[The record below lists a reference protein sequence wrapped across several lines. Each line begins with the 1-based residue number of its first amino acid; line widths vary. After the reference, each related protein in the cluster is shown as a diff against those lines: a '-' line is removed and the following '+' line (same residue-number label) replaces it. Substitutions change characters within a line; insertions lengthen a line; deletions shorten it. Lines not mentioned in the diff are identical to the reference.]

1 MKLEQNLP
9 HQTNAI
15 NAVLHVFDGI
25 EPKFYTE
32 RTKCPLM
39 TEDIATIKKNISQIQ
54 KGLPVGSQGE
64 KQNCF
69 ADGYVVPENLRKNY
83 TDSSSQYLNID
94 IKMETGTG
102 KTYVYTK
109 TMFELHKAYGINK
122 FIVLVPTVP
131 IKEGAKAF
139 LKSAYMKSDLQSLYD
154 GTELRLH
161 VLDAQKQKTKG
172 RKSFPSS
179 IQSFAESTDLNS
191 NKIDV
196 LLTNSGMLNSA
207 ATMDAEYDQTL
218 LGNFTNP
225 YKVLQSVNPFVII
238 DEPHKFNRTKGTFK
252 TLVEKIKP
260 QVIIRYG
267 ATFPEMGKDK
277 IDYENVVYSLG
288 ACDSFNNNLVK
299 GVQVEYIADEDKIK
313 DQIKIKVL
321 EINTAKGEAKTVR
334 FQNEQTKKT
343 FDLQE
348 ADSLSNVD
356 SSFENIHVSSISKA
370 EATLSNGMTLHKSDS
385 LYPEVFSETFQITML
400 NLALERHFE
409 KEYENF
415 TSGLTKI
422 KTLSLFF
429 IDSIE
434 SFRNDGYLRREFE
447 NLLSEKLNELIIRY
461 QKSDLKKDKEYAD
474 YLSYSLSHIK
484 ETIAGYFSEDNSTDS
499 DEVKEEVDKVL
510 RKKDEIIKIKKDNGE
525 WEPTRFIFSK
535 WTLKEG
541 WDNPNV
547 FVIAKLRSSGSET
560 SKLQEVGRGLR
571 LPVDELGERQSDK
584 QFYLRYIIDYSEKD
598 FAQKLLA
605 EINAGAE
612 REFKITQTFLEEYA
626 KKKQIDTNAFMFD
639 LIQKKF
645 ITYKGE
651 PIEENLEEFKENY
664 PDLFTSLQAGKV
676 VNVNAS
682 KGKDSEKVKIRKE
695 NYDKLS
701 RLWKGI
707 NQKFYLHFDSTK
719 ESELKEMLL
728 DLLKKGI
735 DGASTVSTSIQQTEK
750 DEDGSVRLASEI
762 GTTFSLK
769 KEMPYCDFL
778 KKAQKATNI
787 PITLFHEVFC
797 EYFKSNPLP
806 EKFFSKQT
814 LRQLIAGF
822 RDWYIRTFAEK
833 YSYEKVD
840 VPVADPLCNEN
851 NSVKEYIIRNDIGV
865 LNCKEKPLENYL
877 YDSCAYD
884 SDLERRDI
892 THSIKSD
899 IAKVEVY
906 GKIPRRT
913 VRIPTYAD
921 GTYSPD
927 FMYVINH
934 TSGKKQLNLVV
945 ETKDK
950 TKDHID
956 PEEKRKFTAAHKLF
970 EKLKSEIPNVYYR
983 PQISKQDMTEIIE
996 SVVKGEDV
1004 NSDLYD

>member
-1 MKLEQNLP
+1 MRLEQNLP

-25 EPKFYTE
+25 EPKFYTD

-39 TEDIATIKKNISQIQ
+39 TEDIETIKANIAQIQ
-54 KGLPVGSQGE
+54 KGE
-64 KQNCF
+64 KPNCF
-69 ADGYVVPENLRKNY
+69 ADGYTVPENLRQNY
-83 TDSSSQYLNID
+83 TDSTSKYLNID

-109 TMFELHKAYGINK
+109 TMFELHRVYGINK

-172 RKSFPSS
+172 RKSFPIA
-179 IQSFAESTDLNS
+179 IQAFAENTDLNG

-196 LLTNSGMLNSA
+196 LLTNSGMVNSA

-225 YKVLQSVNPFVII
+225 YKVLQSIKPFVII

-252 TLVEKIKP
+252 TLVEKIQP
-260 QVIIRYG
+260 QCIIRYG

-288 ACDSFNNNLVK
+288 ACASFNDNLVK
-299 GVQVEYIADEDKIK
+299 GVQVEYIAEEDKIK

-321 EINTAKGEAKTVR
+321 EISTARGEAKTVR

-348 ADSLSNVD
+348 TDSLSNVD
-356 SSFENIHVSSISKA
+356 SSFENIHVSSISKT
-370 EATLSNGMTLHKSDS
+370 EVELSNGMILHKSDS
-385 LYPEVFSETFQITML
+385 LYPEVFSDTFQITML
-400 NLALERHFE
+400 NLALDRHFE

-415 TSGLTKI
+415 CNGLTKI

-434 SFRNDGYLRREFE
+434 SFRNDGYLRQEFE
-447 NLLSEKLNELIIRY
+447 RLLKEKLNSLIVHY

-474 YLSYSLSHIK
+474 YLAYSLNHLN

-499 DEVKEEVDKVL
+499 EEIKEEVDKVL

-598 FAQKLLA
+598 FAEKLLS

-612 REFKITQTFLEEYA
+612 REFKITKAFLEEYA
-626 KKKQIDTNAFMFD
+626 KKKQIDSKAFFKD
-639 LIQKKF
+639 LIVKDF
-645 ITYKGE
+645 IDPISCE
-651 PIEENLEEFKENY
+651 PIEEHLEEFKENY
-664 PDLFTSLQAGKV
+664 
-676 VNVNAS
+676 
-682 KGKDSEKVKIRKE
+682 
-695 NYDKLS
+695 DKLAT
-701 RLWKGI
+701 LWKGI

-719 ESELKEMLL
+719 EIELKEMLL

-735 DGASTVSTSIQQTEK
+735 DGSTAISTSIQQTAK
-750 DEDGSVRLASEI
+750 DEDGSVKFTNEI
-762 GTTFSLK
+762 GTTFTLK
-769 KEMPYCDFL
+769 KELPYSEFL
-778 KKAQKATNI
+778 KKAQKETNI
-787 PITLFHEVFC
+787 PITLLHEVFC

-814 LRQLIAGF
+814 LRHLVEGY
-822 RDWYIRTFAEK
+822 RDWYIRTYAEK

-840 VPVADPLCNEN
+840 APVSDPLCDEN
-851 NSVKEYIIRNDIGV
+851 NSVKEYVIRNDIGV
-865 LNCKEKPLENYL
+865 LNCKETPLENYL

-884 SDLERRDI
+884 SDLERNNI
-892 THSIKSD
+892 THGIKSK
-899 IAKVEVY
+899 IASVEVY

-934 TSGKKQLNLVV
+934 SSGKKQLNLVV

-956 PEEKRKFTAAHKLF
+956 PEERRKFTAAHKLF
-970 EKLKSEIPNVYYR
+970 EKLKEEVPDVYYR
-983 PQISKQDMTEIIE
+983 PQISKQDMTQIIE

>member
-1 MKLEQNLP
+1 MRLEQNLP

-25 EPKFYTE
+25 EPKFYTD
-32 RTKCPLM
+32 RTKCPSL
-39 TEDIATIKKNISQIQ
+39 TEDIATIKANIAQIQ
-54 KGLPVGSQGE
+54 KGE
-64 KQNCF
+64 KPNCF
-69 ADGYVVPENLRKNY
+69 ADGYTVPENLRQNY
-83 TDSSSQYLNID
+83 TDSSSKYLNID

-109 TMFELHKAYGINK
+109 TMFELHRAYGINK

-161 VLDAQKQKTKG
+161 VLDAQKQKNKG
-172 RKSFPSS
+172 RKSFPAA
-179 IQSFAESTDLNS
+179 IQTFAENTDLNG

-225 YKVLQSVNPFVII
+225 YKVLQSINPFVII

-252 TLVEKIKP
+252 TLVEKIQP
-260 QVIIRYG
+260 QCIIRYG

-288 ACDSFNNNLVK
+288 ACASFNDNLVK
-299 GVQVEYIADEDKIK
+299 GVQVEYIAEEDKIK

-321 EINTAKGEAKTVR
+321 EINTARGEAKTVR
-334 FQNEQTKKT
+334 FQNEQTKKI

-348 ADSLSNVD
+348 TDSLSNVD
-356 SSFENIHVSSISKA
+356 SSFENIHVSSISKT
-370 EATLSNGMTLHKSDS
+370 EVELSNGMILHKSDS
-385 LYPEVFSETFQITML
+385 LYPEVFSDTFQITML
-400 NLALERHFE
+400 NLALDRHFE

-415 TSGLTKI
+415 CNGLTKI

-434 SFRNDGYLRREFE
+434 SFRNDGYLRQEFE
-447 NLLSEKLNELIIRY
+447 RLLKEKLNSLIVHY
-461 QKSDLKKDKEYAD
+461 QKSDLKKDNEYAD
-474 YLSYSLSHIK
+474 FLAYSFSHLN

-499 DEVKEEVDKVL
+499 EEIKEEVDKVL

-598 FAQKLLA
+598 FAEKLLS

-612 REFKITQTFLEEYA
+612 REFKITKAFLEEYA
-626 KKKQIDTNAFMFD
+626 KKKQINIDDFWTD
-639 LIQKKF
+639 LLVKKY
-645 ITYKGE
+645 ITRDGDAR
-651 PIEENLEEFKENY
+651 EENLEEFKENY
-664 PDLFTSLQAGKV
+664 PDLFTALQAGKV
-676 VNVNAS
+676 VSINAS

-695 NYDKLS
+695 NYDKLAT
-701 RLWKGI
+701 LWKSI

-735 DGASTVSTSIQQTEK
+735 DGSTAVSTSIQQTAK
-750 DEDGSVRLASEI
+750 DEDGSVKFTNEI
-762 GTTFSLK
+762 GTTFTLK
-769 KEMPYCDFL
+769 KELPYSDFL
-778 KKAQKATNI
+778 KKAQKETNI
-787 PITLFHEVFC
+787 PITLLHEVFC
-797 EYFKSNPLP
+797 EYFKTNPLP

-814 LRQLIAGF
+814 LRHLVEGY

-840 VPVADPLCNEN
+840 APVSDPLCDEN
-851 NSVKEYIIRNDIGV
+851 NSVKEYVIRNDIGV
-865 LNCKEKPLENYL
+865 LNCKETPLENYL

-884 SDLERRDI
+884 SDLERNNI
-892 THSIKSD
+892 THGIKSN
-899 IAKVEVY
+899 IASVEVY

-934 TSGKKQLNLVV
+934 SSGKKQLNLVV

-956 PEEKRKFTAAHKLF
+956 PEERRKFTAAHKLF
-970 EKLKSEIPNVYYR
+970 EKLKEEVPNVYYR
-983 PQISKQDMTEIIE
+983 PQISKQDMTQIIE

>member
-1 MKLEQNLP
+1 MRLEQNLP

-25 EPKFYTE
+25 EPKFYTDK
-32 RTKCPLM
+32 TKCPSL
-39 TEDIATIKKNISQIQ
+39 TEDIATIKANIAQIQ
-54 KGLPVGSQGE
+54 KGE
-64 KQNCF
+64 KTNCF
-69 ADGYVVPENLRKNY
+69 ADGYTVPENLRQNY
-83 TDSSSQYLNID
+83 TDSTSKYLNID

-109 TMFELHKAYGINK
+109 TMFELHQKYGINK
-122 FIVLVPTVP
+122 FILLVPTVP

-172 RKSFPSS
+172 RKSFPAA
-179 IQSFAESTDLNS
+179 IQAFAENTDLNG

-225 YKVLQSVNPFVII
+225 YKVLQSIKPFVII

-252 TLVEKIKP
+252 TLVEKIQP
-260 QVIIRYG
+260 QCIIRYG

-288 ACDSFNNNLVK
+288 ACASFNDNLVK
-299 GVQVEYIADEDKIK
+299 GVQVEYIAEEDKIK

-321 EINTAKGEAKTVR
+321 EINTARGEAKTVR

-348 ADSLSNVD
+348 TDSLSNID
-356 SSFENIHVSSISKA
+356 TNFENIHVSSISKT
-370 EATLSNGMTLHKSDS
+370 EVELSNGMILHKSDS
-385 LYPEVFSETFQITML
+385 LYPEVFSDTFQVTML
-400 NLALERHFE
+400 NLALDRHFE

-415 TSGLTKI
+415 CNGLTKI

-434 SFRNDGYLRREFE
+434 SFRNDGYLRQEFE
-447 NLLSEKLNELIIRY
+447 RLLKEKLNSLIVHY
-461 QKSDLKKDKEYAD
+461 QKSDLKKDNEYAD
-474 YLSYSLSHIK
+474 FLAYSFSHLN

-499 DEVKEEVDKVL
+499 EEIKEEVDKVL

-598 FAQKLLA
+598 FAEKLLS

-612 REFKITQTFLEEYA
+612 REFKITKTFLEEYA
-626 KKKQIDTNAFMFD
+626 KKKQINIDDFWTD
-639 LIQKKF
+639 LLVKKY
-645 ITYKGE
+645 ITRDGDAR
-651 PIEENLEEFKENY
+651 EENLEEFKENY
-664 PDLFTSLQAGKV
+664 PELFTALQAGKV
-676 VNVNAS
+676 ISINAS

-695 NYDKLS
+695 NYDKLAT
-701 RLWKGI
+701 LWKGI

-735 DGASTVSTSIQQTEK
+735 DGSTAVSTSIQQTAK
-750 DEDGSVRLASEI
+750 DEDGSVKFTTEI
-762 GTTFSLK
+762 GTTFTLK
-769 KEMPYCDFL
+769 KELPYSEFL
-778 KKAQKATNI
+778 KKAQKETNI
-787 PITLFHEVFC
+787 PITLLHEVFC

-814 LRQLIAGF
+814 LRHLVEGY

-833 YSYEKVD
+833 YSYEKVNA
-840 VPVADPLCNEN
+840 PVSDPLCDEN
-851 NSVKEYIIRNDIGV
+851 NSVKEYVIRNDIGV
-865 LNCKEKPLENYL
+865 LNCKETPLENYL

-884 SDLERRDI
+884 SDLERNNI
-892 THSIKSD
+892 THGIKSN
-899 IAKVEVY
+899 IASVEVY

-934 TSGKKQLNLVV
+934 SSGKKQLNLVV

-956 PEEKRKFTAAHKLF
+956 PEERRKFTAAHKLF
-970 EKLKSEIPNVYYR
+970 EKLKEEVPNVYYR
-983 PQISKQDMTEIIE
+983 PQISKQDMTQIIE

>member
-1 MKLEQNLP
+1 MRLEQNLP

-25 EPKFYTE
+25 EPKYYAD

-39 TEDIATIKKNISQIQ
+39 TEEIVAIKKNIVQIQ
-54 KGLPVGSQGE
+54 NGE

-69 ADGYVVPENLRKNY
+69 SGGYAVPENLRQNY
-83 TDSSSQYLNID
+83 TDSSSKYLNID

-109 TMFELHKAYGINK
+109 TMFELHQKYGVNK

-139 LKSAYMKSDLQSLYD
+139 LKSSYMKSDLQSLYE

-172 RKSFPSS
+172 RKSFPVA
-179 IQSFAESTDLNS
+179 IQTFAESTDLNG

-225 YKVLQSVNPFVII
+225 YKVLQSINPFVII
-238 DEPHKFNRTKGTFK
+238 DEPHKFNRAKGTFK

-260 QVIIRYG
+260 QCIIRYG
-267 ATFPEMGKDK
+267 ATFPEIGKGK
-277 IDYENVVYSLG
+277 IDYENLVYSLG
-288 ACDSFNNNLVK
+288 ACDSFNSNLVK

-313 DQIKIKVL
+313 DRTKIKVL
-321 EINTAKGEAKTVR
+321 EINTAKGETKTVR

-343 FDLQE
+343 FELLE
-348 ADSLSNVD
+348 TDSLSNID
-356 SSFENIHVSSISKA
+356 SNFENIHVSSISKA
-370 EATLSNGMTLHKSDS
+370 EVELSNGMILHKSDS
-385 LYPEVFSETFQITML
+385 LYPDVFSETFQITML

-415 TSGLTKI
+415 CGGLTKI

-429 IDSIE
+429 IDSID
-434 SFRNDGYLRREFE
+434 SFRNDGYLRKEFE
-447 NLLSEKLNELIIRY
+447 RLLKEKLQALIEKY
-461 QKSDLKKDKEYAD
+461 KASGLKKDNEYAG
-474 YLSYSLSHIK
+474 YLSYSLLHLN

-499 DEVKEEVDKVL
+499 EEVKEEVDKVL
-510 RKKDEIIKIKKDNGE
+510 RRKDEIIKIKKDTGE

-571 LPVDELGERQSDK
+571 LPVDELGERQSDR

-598 FAQKLLA
+598 FAEKLLA
-605 EINAGAE
+605 EINSGAE
-612 REFKITQTFLEEYA
+612 REFKITQSFLEAYA
-626 KKKQIDTNAFMFD
+626 KKKQIDSKSFFKD
-639 LIQKKF
+639 LIVKDF
-645 ITYKGE
+645 IDPITCE
-651 PIEENLEEFKENY
+651 PIEEHLEEFKENY
-664 PDLFTSLQAGKV
+664 PDLFTALQSGKV
-676 VNVNAS
+676 VSINAS
-682 KGKDSEKVKIRKE
+682 KGRDCEKVKIRKE

-701 RLWKGI
+701 KLWKSI

-728 DLLKKGI
+728 DLLDKGI
-735 DGASTVSTSIQQTEK
+735 DGSTAVSTSIQQTAK
-750 DEDGSVRLASEI
+750 DEDGAVKF
-762 GTTFSLK
+762 TTQAGSTFTLK
-769 KEMPYCDFL
+769 KDLPYSDFL
-778 KKAQKATNI
+778 KKAQKETNI
-787 PITLFHEVFC
+787 PIVLLHEVFC
-797 EYFKSNPLP
+797 EYFKSKPVP

-814 LRQLIAGF
+814 LLHLVEGCRS
-822 RDWYIRTFAEK
+822 WYIRTFAEK

-840 VPVADPLCNEN
+840 VPVDDPLCDEN
-851 NSVKEYIIRNDIGV
+851 NFVKKYIVRNDIGV
-865 LNCKEKPLENYL
+865 LNCRETPLENYL

-884 SDLERRDI
+884 SELERRNI
-892 THSIKSD
+892 IHSIKSS
-899 IAKVEVY
+899 IASVEVY

-927 FMYVINH
+927 FMYVINRA
-934 TSGKKQLNLVV
+934 SGKKQLNLVV

-956 PEEKRKFTAAHKLF
+956 PEERRKFSAAHKLF
-970 EKLKSEIPNVYYR
+970 EKLKDELPDVYYT
-983 PQISKQDMTEIIE
+983 PQISKQDMTDVIE
-996 SVVKGEDV
+996 SVVRDENL
-1004 NSDLYD
+1004 NSDLYE

>member
-1 MKLEQNLP
+1 MRLEQNLP

-32 RTKCPLM
+32 RTKCPSL
-39 TEDIATIKKNISQIQ
+39 TEDIATIKANIAQIQ
-54 KGLPVGSQGE
+54 KGE
-64 KQNCF
+64 KPNCF
-69 ADGYVVPENLRKNY
+69 ADGYTVPENLRQNY
-83 TDSSSQYLNID
+83 TDSTSKYLNID

-109 TMFELHKAYGINK
+109 TMFELHRSYGVNK

-154 GTELRLH
+154 GTELHLH
-161 VLDAQKQKTKG
+161 VLDAQKQKNKG
-172 RKSFPSS
+172 RKSFPAA
-179 IQSFAESTDLNS
+179 IQTFAENTDLNG

-225 YKVLQSVNPFVII
+225 YKVLQSINPFVII

-252 TLVEKIKP
+252 TLVEKIQP
-260 QVIIRYG
+260 QCIIRYG
-267 ATFPEMGKDK
+267 ATFPEMGKNK

-288 ACDSFNNNLVK
+288 ACASFNNNLVK
-299 GVQVEYIADEDKIK
+299 GVQVEYIAEEDKIK

-321 EINTAKGEAKTVR
+321 EISTARGEAKTVR

-348 ADSLSNVD
+348 TDSLSNID
-356 SSFENIHVSSISKA
+356 SSFENIHVSLISKT
-370 EATLSNGMTLHKSDS
+370 EVELSNGMILHKSDS
-385 LYPEVFSETFQITML
+385 LYPEVFSDTFQVTML
-400 NLALERHFE
+400 NLALDRHFE

-415 TSGLTKI
+415 CNGLTKI

-434 SFRNDGYLRREFE
+434 SFRNDGYLRQKFE
-447 NLLSEKLNELIIRY
+447 RLLKEKLQSLIVQY

-474 YLSYSLSHIK
+474 YLAYSLSHLN

-499 DEVKEEVDKVL
+499 EEIKEEVDKVL

-598 FAQKLLA
+598 FAEKLLS

-612 REFKITQTFLEEYA
+612 REFKITKAFLEEYA
-626 KKKQIDTNAFMFD
+626 KKKQINIDDFWTD
-639 LIQKKF
+639 LLVKKY
-645 ITYKGE
+645 ITRDGDAR
-651 PIEENLEEFKENY
+651 EENLEEFKENY
-664 PDLFTSLQAGKV
+664 PDLFTALQAGKV
-676 VNVNAS
+676 VSINAS

-695 NYDKLS
+695 NYDKLAT
-701 RLWKGI
+701 LWKSI
-707 NQKFYLHFDSTK
+707 NQKFYLHLDSTK
-719 ESELKEMLL
+719 ESELKQMLM
-728 DLLKKGI
+728 DLLKKRI
-735 DGASTVSTSIQQTEK
+735 DGSTAVSTSIQQTAK
-750 DEDGSVRLASEI
+750 DEDGSVKFTSEI
-762 GTTFSLK
+762 GTTFTLK
-769 KEMPYCDFL
+769 KELPYSEFL
-778 KKAQKATNI
+778 KKAQKETNI
-787 PITLFHEVFC
+787 PITLLHEVFC

-814 LRQLIAGF
+814 LRHLVEGY

-840 VPVADPLCNEN
+840 APVSDPLCDEN
-851 NSVKEYIIRNDIGV
+851 NSVKEYVIRNDIGV
-865 LNCKEKPLENYL
+865 LNCKETPLENYL

-884 SDLERRDI
+884 SDLERNNI
-892 THSIKSD
+892 THGIKSK
-899 IAKVEVY
+899 IASVEVY
-906 GKIPRRT
+906 GKIPRKT

-934 TSGKKQLNLVV
+934 SSGKKQLNLVV

-956 PEEKRKFTAAHKLF
+956 PEERRKFTAAHKLF
-970 EKLKSEIPNVYYR
+970 EKLKEEVPNVYYR
-983 PQISKQDMTEIIE
+983 PQISKQDMTQIIE

>member
-1 MKLEQNLP
+1 MRLEQNLP

-25 EPKFYTE
+25 DPKFYTD

-39 TEDIATIKKNISQIQ
+39 TEDIATIKTNIVQIQ
-54 KGLPVGSQGE
+54 NGE
-64 KQNCF
+64 KPNCF
-69 ADGYVVPENLRKNY
+69 TDGYTVPETLRQNY
-83 TDSSSQYLNID
+83 TDSSSKYLNID

-122 FIVLVPTVP
+122 FIVLVPSVA

-172 RKSFPSS
+172 RKSFPAA
-179 IQSFAESTDLNS
+179 IQTFAENTDLNG

-196 LLTNSGMLNSA
+196 LLTNSSMITSGP
-207 ATMDAEYDQTL
+207 TMNTEYDQTL
-218 LGNFTNP
+218 MGSFTNP
-225 YKVLQSVNPFVII
+225 YKVLQSIKPFVII
-238 DEPHKFNRTKGTFK
+238 DEPHKFNRNNATSK
-252 TLVEKIKP
+252 TIVEKIQP
-260 QVIIRYG
+260 QCIIRYG
-267 ATFPEMGKDK
+267 ATFPEERKNK

-288 ACDSFNNNLVK
+288 ACASFNDNLVK
-299 GVQVEYIADEDKIK
+299 GVQVEYIADEEKIK

-343 FDLQE
+343 FDLQKN
-348 ADSLSNVD
+348 DSLSNID
-356 SSFENIHVSSISKA
+356 SSFINIHVTEISSK
-370 EATLSNGMTLHKSDS
+370 EVELSNGMVLHKSDS
-385 LYPEVFSETFQITML
+385 LYPGVFEETFQITML
-400 NLALERHFE
+400 NLALDRHFE

-415 TSGLTKI
+415 CNGLTKI

-434 SFRNDGYLRREFE
+434 SFRDDGYLRQEFE
-447 NLLSEKLNELIIRY
+447 RLLAEKMHELIVRY
-461 QKSDLKKDKEYAD
+461 QNSDLKKDKEYAD
-474 YLSYSLSHIK
+474 YLSFSLSNLD
-484 ETIAGYFSEDNSTDS
+484 ETIASYFSQDNDTDS
-499 DEVKEEVDKVL
+499 ELVKKEVDKVL

-598 FAQKLLA
+598 FAEKLLA
-605 EINAGAE
+605 EINSSAE
-612 REFKITQTFLEEYA
+612 REFKITKAFLEEYA
-626 KKKQIDTNAFMFD
+626 KKKQIDSKLFFKD
-639 LIQKKF
+639 LIVKDF
-645 ITYKGE
+645 IDPITSE
-651 PIEENLEEFKENY
+651 PIEEHLEEFKENY
-664 PDLFTSLQAGKV
+664 PDLFSVLQAGKIV
-676 VNVNAS
+676 SVNS
-682 KGKDSEKVKIRKE
+682 IKGKDIEKVTIRKE
-695 NYDKLS
+695 NYDKLAN
-701 RLWKGI
+701 LWKSI

-719 ESELKEMLL
+719 KGELKAMLL

-735 DGASTVSTSIQQTEK
+735 DGSTAVSTSIQQTTK
-750 DEDGSVRLASEI
+750 DEDGSVMFTTEI
-762 GTTFSLK
+762 GSTFTLK
-769 KEMPYCDFL
+769 KELPYSEFL
-778 KKAQKATNI
+778 KKAQKETNI
-787 PITLFHEVFC
+787 PITLLHEVFC
-797 EYFKSNPLP
+797 EYFKSNTLP

-814 LRQLIAGF
+814 LRHLVEGY
-822 RDWYIRTFAEK
+822 RDWYIRTFQER

-840 VPVADPLCNEN
+840 VAVNDPLCDELNH
-851 NSVKEYIIRNDIGV
+851 VRVDIARNDVGKMS
-865 LNCKEKPLENYL
+865 CKETPIKNYL

-884 SDLERRDI
+884 SDLEKNNMVHD
-892 THSIKSD
+892 IKSN
-899 IAKVEVY
+899 IASVEVY
-906 GKIPRRT
+906 GKIPKRT

-927 FMYVINH
+927 FMYIINQKN
-934 TSGKKQLNLVV
+934 GKKQLNLVV

-950 TKDHID
+950 IKEKID
-956 PEEKRKFTAAHKLF
+956 PEERRKFSAAHKLF
-970 EKLKSEIPNVYYR
+970 EKLKDELPEVYYR

>member
-9 HQTNAI
+9 HQTDAI
-15 NAVLHVFDGI
+15 NAVLSVFDGI
-25 EPKFYTE
+25 EPRFYTE
-32 RTKCPLM
+32 RTKCPSM
-39 TEDIATIKKNISQIQ
+39 TEDIAAIKANIARIQ
-54 KGLPVGSQGE
+54 GRH
-64 KQNCF
+64 
-69 ADGYVVPENLRKNY
+69 AVPEALRKNY
-83 TDSSSQYLNID
+83 MDSSSEYLNID
-94 IKMETGTG
+94 VKMETGTG

-109 TMFELHKAYGINK
+109 TMFELHKNFGVNK

-139 LKSAYMKSDLQSLYD
+139 LRSAYMKSDLQSLYD

-172 RKSFPSS
+172 RKSFPAA
-179 IQSFAESTDLNS
+179 IQAFAENTDLNG
-191 NKIDV
+191 NKVDV

-218 LGNFTNP
+218 LGDFTNP
-225 YKVLQSVNPFVII
+225 YKVLRSVHPFVII
-238 DEPHKFNRTKGTFK
+238 DEPHKFNRAKGTFK
-252 TLVEKIKP
+252 TLVEKIRP
-260 QVIIRYG
+260 QCIVRYG
-267 ATFPEMGKDK
+267 ATFPEMGGGK

-288 ACDSFNNNLVK
+288 ACASFNGNLVK

-313 DQIKIKVL
+313 DQAKVKVL
-321 EINTAKGEAKTVR
+321 EISTARGEAKTVR
-334 FQNEQTKKT
+334 FQDERTKKT

-348 ADSLSNVD
+348 TDSLGGID
-356 SSFENIHVSSISKA
+356 SSFGNIRVSSISKG
-370 EATLSNGMTLHKSDS
+370 EAQLNNGMVLRKSDS
-385 LYPEVFSETFQITML
+385 LYPEIFGDTFQITML
-400 NLALERHFE
+400 NLALDRHFE

-415 TSGLTKI
+415 TGGLTKI

-434 SFRNDGYLRREFE
+434 SFRGDGHLRQEFE
-447 NLLSEKLNELIIRY
+447 RLLKEKQHSLIERY
-461 QKSDLKKDKEYAD
+461 QESERKEEREYAD
-474 YLSYSLSHIK
+474 YLSYSLSNLD
-484 ETIAGYFSEDNSTDS
+484 ETIAGYFSTDNSTDS

-510 RKKDEIIKIKKDNGE
+510 RRKDEIIRIKKESGE

-571 LPVDELGERQSDK
+571 LPVDEFGERQSDR

-598 FAQKLLA
+598 FAEKLLE

-612 REFKITQTFLEEYA
+612 REFKITKSFLEEYA
-626 KKKQIDTNAFMFD
+626 KKKQIDVNAFFKD
-639 LIQKKF
+639 LVLKDF
-645 ITYKGE
+645 IALPNYE
-651 PIEENLEEFKENY
+651 PIEENMAEFKENY
-664 PDLFTSLQAGKV
+664 PDLFTALQAGKV
-676 VNVNAS
+676 VSVNAS
-682 KGKDSEKVKIRKE
+682 KGRDTEKVKIRKE

-701 RLWKGI
+701 ALWKSI

-728 DLLKKGI
+728 GLLQKGI
-735 DGASTVSTSIQQTEK
+735 DGSSAVSTSIRQTAR
-750 DEDGSVRLASEI
+750 DEDGGVAFTSEI
-762 GTTFSLK
+762 GSTFTLK
-769 KEMPYCDFL
+769 KELDYSDFL
-778 KKAQKATNI
+778 KKAQRETNI
-787 PITLFHEVFC
+787 PITLLHEAFC
-797 EYFKSNPLP
+797 EHFKAKPVP
-806 EKFFSKQT
+806 PKFFGKQT
-814 LRQLIAGF
+814 LRHLAEGC
-822 RDWYIRTFAEK
+822 RDWYIRTFAERH
-833 YSYEKVD
+833 SYEKLD
-840 VPVADPLCNEN
+840 APVADPLCDEN
-851 NSVKEYIIRNDIGV
+851 NRVKEYVVRNDIGV
-865 LNCKEKPLENYL
+865 LNCKETPLENYL

-884 SDLERRDI
+884 SDLERNNI
-892 THSIKSD
+892 THGTKSG
-899 IAKVEVY
+899 IASVEVY

-913 VRIPTYAD
+913 VRMPTYAD

-934 TSGKKQLNLVV
+934 ASGKKQLNLVV

-956 PEEKRKFTAAHKLF
+956 PEERRKFTAAHKLF
-970 EKLKSEIPNVYYR
+970 EKLRSEIPDVYYR

-996 SVVKGEDV
+996 SVIKGEDL
-1004 NSDLYD
+1004 NGDLYL

>member
-1 MKLEQNLP
+1 MRLEQNLP

-39 TEDIATIKKNISQIQ
+39 TEDIAAIKKNIAQIQ
-54 KGLPVGSQGE
+54 NGE
-64 KQNCF
+64 KHNCF
-69 ADGYVVPENLRKNY
+69 ADGYVVPENLRQNY
-83 TDSSSQYLNID
+83 TDSSSKYLNID

-172 RKSFPSS
+172 RKSFPGA
-179 IQSFAESTDLNS
+179 IQSFAENTDLNA

-196 LLTNSGMLNSA
+196 LLTNSGMLNSS
-207 ATMDAEYDQTL
+207 ATMDADHDQTL

-238 DEPHKFNRTKGTFK
+238 DEPHKFNRAKGTFK

-260 QVIIRYG
+260 QCIIRYG

-321 EINTAKGEAKTVR
+321 EINTAKGETKTVR

-348 ADSLSNVD
+348 ADSLSNID
-356 SSFENIHVSSISKA
+356 PSFENIRVSSISKA
-370 EATLSNGMTLHKSDS
+370 EVELSNGMTLRKSDS

-415 TSGLTKI
+415 TGGLTKI

-447 NLLSEKLNELIIRY
+447 RLLSEKLHELIIRY

-474 YLSYSLSHIK
+474 YLFYSLAHIK

-499 DEVKEEVDKVL
+499 EEVKEEVDKVL
-510 RKKDEIIKIKKDNGE
+510 RKKDEIIKIKKEDGE

-571 LPVDELGERQSDK
+571 LPVDELGERQSDR

-605 EINAGAE
+605 EINAGVQK
-612 REFKITQTFLEEYA
+612 EFKITKAFLEEYA
-626 KKKQIDTNAFMFD
+626 KKKQIDTKSFFKD
-639 LIQKKF
+639 LIVKDF
-645 ITYKGE
+645 IDPVTCE
-651 PIEENLEEFKENY
+651 AIEGNLEEFKENY
-664 PDLFTSLQAGKV
+664 PNLFTSLQDGKV
-676 VNVNAS
+676 VNVNSS
-682 KGKDSEKVKIRKE
+682 KGNDSEKVKIRKE

-701 RLWKGI
+701 NLWKSI

-728 DLLKKGI
+728 DLLKQGI
-735 DGASTVSTSIQQTEK
+735 DGSSAVSTSIQQTAK
-750 DEDGSVRLASEI
+750 DEDGSVNLTSEI
-762 GTTFSLK
+762 GSALTLK
-769 KEMPYCDFL
+769 KELSYSEFL
-778 KKAQKATNI
+778 KKTQKATNI
-787 PITLFHEVFC
+787 PITLLHEVFC

-814 LRQLIAGF
+814 LQNLIKGF

-840 VPVADPLCNEN
+840 VAVLDPLCDEN
-851 NSVKEYIIRNDIGV
+851 NSVKEYVIRNDIGV
-865 LNCKEKPLENYL
+865 MNCKETPLENYL

-884 SDLERRDI
+884 SDLERSDI
-892 THSIKSD
+892 TRSIKSS
-899 IAKVEVY
+899 IASVEVY

-934 TSGKKQLNLVV
+934 SSGKKQLNLVV

-956 PEEKRKFTAAHKLF
+956 PEERRKFTAAHKLF
-970 EKLKSEIPNVYYR
+970 EKLKDEIPNVYYR
-983 PQISKQDMTEIIE
+983 PQISKQDMTEVIE
-996 SVVKGEDV
+996 SVVKGEDI
-1004 NSDLYD
+1004 NSDLYS

>member
-1 MKLEQNLP
+1 MRLEQNLP
-9 HQTNAI
+9 HQTNAV

-25 EPKFYTE
+25 EPKFFTD

-39 TEDIATIKKNISQIQ
+39 TEDIAVIKENIAQIQ
-54 KGLPVGSQGE
+54 NGE

-69 ADGYVVPENLRKNY
+69 MAGYTVPEKLRENY
-83 TDSSSQYLNID
+83 TDSSSKYLNID

-109 TMFELHKAYGINK
+109 TMFELHRAYGINK

-139 LKSAYMKSDLQSLYD
+139 FKSSYMKSDLQSLYE
-154 GTELRLH
+154 GTELRIH

-172 RKSFPSS
+172 RKSFPIA
-179 IQSFAESTDLNS
+179 IQEFAENTDLNG

-225 YKVLQSVNPFVII
+225 YKVLHNINPFVII

-252 TLVEKIKP
+252 TLVEKIQP
-260 QVIIRYG
+260 QCIIRYG

-288 ACDSFNNNLVK
+288 ACSAFNDNLVK

-348 ADSLSNVD
+348 TDSLSNID
-356 SSFENIHVSSISKA
+356 SSFENIHVSSILKA
-370 EATLSNGMTLHKSDS
+370 EVELSNGMILHKSDS
-385 LYPEVFSETFQITML
+385 LYPEVFSDTFQVTML
-400 NLALERHFE
+400 NLALDRHFE

-415 TSGLTKI
+415 CNGLTKI

-434 SFRNDGYLRREFE
+434 SFRNDGYLRKNFE
-447 NLLSEKLNELIIRY
+447 RLLKEKLQSLIE
-461 QKSDLKKDKEYAD
+461 KFKMSELKKNREYTD
-474 YLSYSLSHIK
+474 YLSYSLSHLNEI
-484 ETIAGYFSEDNSTDS
+484 IAGYFSEDNSTDS
-499 DEVKEEVDKVL
+499 EDVKEEVDKVL

-541 WDNPNV
+541 WDNPNI

-571 LPVDELGERQSDK
+571 LPVDELGERQSDR

-598 FAQKLLA
+598 FAEKLLA
-605 EINAGAE
+605 EINAGAD
-612 REFKITQTFLEEYA
+612 REFKITQSFLEAYA
-626 KKKQIDTNAFMFD
+626 KKKQIDVNAFMFD

-651 PIEENLEEFKENY
+651 PIEENLEDFKENC
-664 PDLFTSLQAGKV
+664 PDLFIALQAGKIV
-676 VNVNAS
+676 SINAS
-682 KGKDSEKVKIRKE
+682 KDKDSEKVKIRKE
-695 NYDKLS
+695 KYDKLAN
-701 RLWKGI
+701 LWKSI

-719 ESELKEMLL
+719 ESELKQMLL

-735 DGASTVSTSIQQTEK
+735 DGSTAVSTSIQQTAK
-750 DEDGSVRLASEI
+750 DEDGSVKFTTGI
-762 GTTFSLK
+762 GTTFTFK
-769 KEMPYCDFL
+769 KELPYSEFL
-778 KKAQKATNI
+778 KKAQKETNI
-787 PITLFHEVFC
+787 PITLLHEVFC

-806 EKFFSKQT
+806 EKFFSRQT
-814 LRQLIAGF
+814 LRHLVEGY
-822 RDWYIRTFAEK
+822 RDWYIRTFSEK

-840 VPVADPLCNEN
+840 VPVSDPLCDEN
-851 NSVKEYIIRNDIGV
+851 NSVKEYVIRNDIGV
-865 LNCKEKPLENYL
+865 LNCKETPLENYL

-884 SDLERRDI
+884 SDLEKNNI
-892 THSIKSD
+892 THGIKSN
-899 IAKVEVY
+899 IASVEVY

-956 PEEKRKFTAAHKLF
+956 PEERRKFTAAHKLF
-970 EKLKSEIPNVYYR
+970 EKLKNDVPDVYYR

-996 SVVKGEDV
+996 SVVKGEDA
-1004 NSDLYD
+1004 NSDLYE

>member
-1 MKLEQNLP
+1 MRLEQNLP
-9 HQTNAI
+9 HQTKAI
-15 NAVLHVFDGI
+15 KAVLHVFDGI
-25 EPKFYTE
+25 EARFFMD

-39 TEDIATIKKNISQIQ
+39 TEDISTIKANIAQIQ
-54 KGLPVGSQGE
+54 KGE
-64 KQNCF
+64 KADCF
-69 ADGYVVPENLRKNY
+69 TNGYSVPENLRQNY
-83 TDSSSQYLNID
+83 TDSSSKYLNID

-109 TMFELHKAYGINK
+109 TMFELHQKYGINK

-139 LKSAYMKSDLQSLYD
+139 LKSAYMKSDLQSLYN

-172 RKSFPSS
+172 RKSFPAA
-179 IQSFAESTDLNS
+179 IQAFAENTDLNG

-225 YKVLQSVNPFVII
+225 YKVLQSIKPFVII

-252 TLVEKIKP
+252 TLVEKIQP
-260 QVIIRYG
+260 QCIIRYG
-267 ATFPEMGKDK
+267 ATFPEMGKGK

-288 ACDSFNNNLVK
+288 ACASFNDNLVK
-299 GVQVEYIADEDKIK
+299 GVQVEFIANEDKIK
-313 DQIKIKVL
+313 DQIKVKLL
-321 EINTAKGEAKTVR
+321 EISKDYVR

-343 FDLQE
+343 FDLQKT
-348 ADSLSNVD
+348 DSLSNID
-356 SSFENIHVSSISKA
+356 SSFENIHVSSISKT
-370 EATLSNGMTLHKSDS
+370 EVELSNGMILHKSDS
-385 LYPEVFSETFQITML
+385 LYPEVFGETFQITML
-400 NLALERHFE
+400 NLALDRHFE

-415 TSGLTKI
+415 CNGLTKI

-434 SFRNDGYLRREFE
+434 SFRNDGYLRQEFE
-447 NLLSEKLNELIIRY
+447 RLLKEKLQSLIVRY
-461 QKSDLKKDKEYAD
+461 QKSDLQKEKEYAD
-474 YLSYSLSHIK
+474 YLSYSVKHID

-499 DEVKEEVDKVL
+499 EEIKEEVDKVL
-510 RKKDEIIKIKKDNGE
+510 RRKDEIIKIKKDNGE

-571 LPVDELGERQSDK
+571 LPVDELGERQSEK
-584 QFYLRYIIDYSEKD
+584 QFYLRYLIDYSEKD
-598 FAQKLLA
+598 FTDKLLS
-605 EINAGAE
+605 EINASAE
-612 REFKITQTFLEEYA
+612 REFKITKAFLEEYA
-626 KKKQIDTNAFMFD
+626 KKKQIDSKAFFKD
-639 LIQKKF
+639 LIVKDF
-645 ITYKGE
+645 IDPETHE
-651 PIEENLEEFKENY
+651 VEEEHLAEFKENY
-664 PDLFTSLQAGKV
+664 PDLFTALQAGKI
-676 VNVNAS
+676 VNINAG

-701 RLWKGI
+701 KLWKSI
-707 NQKFYLHFDSTK
+707 NQKFYLHLDFTK
-719 ESELKEMLL
+719 ESELKEMLF

-735 DGASTVSTSIQQTEK
+735 DGSSVVSTSIQQTAK
-750 DEDGSVRLASEI
+750 DEDGSVKFSTEI
-762 GTTFSLK
+762 GSTFTLK
-769 KEMPYCDFL
+769 KELPYSDFL
-778 KKAQKATNI
+778 KKAQKETNI
-787 PITLFHEVFC
+787 PIRLLHEVFC
-797 EYFKSNPLP
+797 EYFKTNPLP
-806 EKFFSKQT
+806 QKFFRRQT
-814 LRQLIAGF
+814 LRHLIEGY
-822 RDWYIRTFAEK
+822 RDWYIRTFAER

-840 VPVADPLCNEN
+840 APVSDPLSDGN
-851 NSVKEYIIRNDIGV
+851 NSVKEYVIRNDIGI
-865 LNCKEKPLENYL
+865 LNCKETPLENYL

-884 SDLERRDI
+884 SDLERANI
-892 THSIKSD
+892 THDIKSE
-899 IAKVEVY
+899 IASVEVY

-934 TSGKKQLNLVV
+934 SSGKKQLNLVV

-956 PEEKRKFTAAHKLF
+956 PEERRKFTAAHKLF
-970 EKLKSEIPNVYYR
+970 EKLKDEVGDVYYR

-996 SVVKGEDV
+996 SVVKGEDI
-1004 NSDLYD
+1004 NSDLYN

>member
-1 MKLEQNLP
+1 MRLEQNLP

-25 EPKFYTE
+25 EPKFYTD
-32 RTKCPLM
+32 RTKCPSL
-39 TEDIATIKKNISQIQ
+39 TEDIATIKANIAQIQ
-54 KGLPVGSQGE
+54 KGE
-64 KQNCF
+64 KPNCF
-69 ADGYVVPENLRKNY
+69 ADGYTVPENLRQNY
-83 TDSSSQYLNID
+83 TDSSSKYLNID

-109 TMFELHKAYGINK
+109 TMFELHRAYGINK

-172 RKSFPSS
+172 RKSFPTA
-179 IQSFAESTDLNS
+179 IQTFAENIDLNG

-225 YKVLQSVNPFVII
+225 YKVLQSINPFVII

-252 TLVEKIKP
+252 TLVEKIQP
-260 QVIIRYG
+260 QCIIRYG

-288 ACDSFNNNLVK
+288 ACASFNNNLVK
-299 GVQVEYIADEDKIK
+299 GVQVEYIAEEDKIK

-321 EINTAKGEAKTVR
+321 EISTARGEAKTVR

-348 ADSLSNVD
+348 TDSLSNVD
-356 SSFENIHVSSISKA
+356 SSFENIHVSSISKT
-370 EATLSNGMTLHKSDS
+370 EVELSNGMILHKSDS
-385 LYPEVFSETFQITML
+385 LYPEVFSDTFQVTML
-400 NLALERHFE
+400 NLALDRHFE

-415 TSGLTKI
+415 CNGLTKI

-434 SFRNDGYLRREFE
+434 SFRNDGYLRQEFE
-447 NLLSEKLNELIIRY
+447 RLLKEKLQSLIVQY
-461 QKSDLKKDKEYAD
+461 QKTDLKKDKEYVD
-474 YLSYSLSHIK
+474 YLCYSQTHLN

-499 DEVKEEVDKVL
+499 EEIKEEVDKVL

-598 FAQKLLA
+598 FAEKLLS

-612 REFKITQTFLEEYA
+612 REFKITKAFLEEYA
-626 KKKQIDTNAFMFD
+626 KKKQIDSKAFFKD
-639 LIQKKF
+639 LIVKDF
-645 ITYKGE
+645 IDPISCE
-651 PIEENLEEFKENY
+651 PIEEHLEEFKENY
-664 PDLFTSLQAGKV
+664 PDLFTALQAGKV
-676 VNVNAS
+676 VSINAS

-695 NYDKLS
+695 NYDKLAT
-701 RLWKGI
+701 LWKSI

-735 DGASTVSTSIQQTEK
+735 DGSTAVSTSIQQTAK
-750 DEDGSVRLASEI
+750 DEDGSVKFTNEI
-762 GTTFSLK
+762 GTTFTLK
-769 KEMPYCDFL
+769 KELPYSEFL
-778 KKAQKATNI
+778 KKAQKETNI
-787 PITLFHEVFC
+787 PITLLHEVFC

-814 LRQLIAGF
+814 LRHLVEGY
-822 RDWYIRTFAEK
+822 REWYIRTFAEK
-833 YSYEKVD
+833 YSYEKVNA
-840 VPVADPLCNEN
+840 PVSDPLCDEN
-851 NSVKEYIIRNDIGV
+851 NSVKEYVIRNDIGV
-865 LNCKEKPLENYL
+865 LNCKETPLENYL

-884 SDLERRDI
+884 SDLERNNI
-892 THSIKSD
+892 IHSIKSK
-899 IAKVEVY
+899 IASVEVY

-934 TSGKKQLNLVV
+934 ASGKKQLNLVV

-956 PEEKRKFTAAHKLF
+956 PEERRKFSAAHKLF
-970 EKLKSEIPNVYYR
+970 EKLKDEIPDVYYR

-996 SVVKGEDV
+996 SVVKGNDI
-1004 NSDLYD
+1004 NNDLYF

>member
-1 MKLEQNLP
+1 MRLEQNLP

-25 EPKFYTE
+25 EPKFYTD
-32 RTKCPLM
+32 RTKCPSL
-39 TEDIATIKKNISQIQ
+39 TEDIATIKTNIAQIQ
-54 KGLPVGSQGE
+54 KGE
-64 KQNCF
+64 KSNCF
-69 ADGYVVPENLRKNY
+69 ADGYTVPENLRQNY
-83 TDSSSQYLNID
+83 TDSSSKYLNID

-109 TMFELHKAYGINK
+109 TMFELHQVYGINK

-139 LKSAYMKSDLQSLYD
+139 LKSAYMKSDLQSCYN

-161 VLDAQKQKTKG
+161 VLDAQKQKNKG
-172 RKSFPSS
+172 RKSFPAA
-179 IQSFAESTDLNS
+179 IQAFAENTDLNG

-225 YKVLQSVNPFVII
+225 YKVLQSINPFVII

-252 TLVEKIKP
+252 TLVEKIQP
-260 QVIIRYG
+260 QCIIRYG
-267 ATFPEMGKDK
+267 ATFPEIGKDK

-288 ACDSFNNNLVK
+288 ACASFNDNLVK
-299 GVQVEYIADEDKIK
+299 GVQVEYIAKEDKIK

-321 EINTAKGEAKTVR
+321 EINTARGEAKTVR

-348 ADSLSNVD
+348 TDSLSNID
-356 SSFENIHVSSISKA
+356 SSFENIHVSAISKT
-370 EATLSNGMTLHKSDS
+370 EVELSNGMILHKTDS
-385 LYPEVFSETFQITML
+385 LYPEVFSDTFQITML

-415 TSGLTKI
+415 CNGLTKI

-434 SFRNDGYLRREFE
+434 SFRNDGYLRQEFE
-447 NLLSEKLNELIIRY
+447 RLLKEKLNSLIVRY
-461 QKSDLKKDKEYAD
+461 QKSELKKDKEYAD
-474 YLSYSLSHIK
+474 YLAYSLNHLN

-499 DEVKEEVDKVL
+499 EEIKEEVDKVL

-598 FAQKLLA
+598 FAEKLLS

-612 REFKITQTFLEEYA
+612 QEFKITQSFLEEYA
-626 KKKQIDTNAFMFD
+626 KKKQIDINAFMFD

-651 PIEENLEEFKENY
+651 PIEEHLEEFKENY
-664 PDLFTSLQAGKV
+664 PDLFTALQAGKV
-676 VNVNAS
+676 VSINAG

-695 NYDKLS
+695 NYDKLAT
-701 RLWKGI
+701 LWKNI

-719 ESELKEMLL
+719 ESELKAMLL

-735 DGASTVSTSIQQTEK
+735 NGSTAVSTSIQQTAK
-750 DEDGSVRLASEI
+750 DEDGSVKFTTEI
-762 GTTFSLK
+762 GTTFTLK
-769 KEMPYCDFL
+769 KELPYSEFL
-778 KKAQKATNI
+778 KKAQKETNI
-787 PITLFHEVFC
+787 PITLLHEVFC
-797 EYFKSNPLP
+797 EYFKTNPLP

-814 LRQLIAGF
+814 LRHLIEGY
-822 RDWYIRTFAEK
+822 RDWYIKTFAEK

-840 VPVADPLCNEN
+840 APVSDPLCDEN
-851 NSVKEYIIRNDIGV
+851 NSVKEYVIRNDIGV
-865 LNCKEKPLENYL
+865 LNCKETPLENYL

-884 SDLERRDI
+884 SDLERNNI
-892 THSIKSD
+892 THGIKSK
-899 IAKVEVY
+899 IASVEVY
-906 GKIPRRT
+906 GKIPRKT

-927 FMYVINH
+927 FMYIINH
-934 TSGKKQLNLVV
+934 ISGKTQLNLVV

-956 PEEKRKFTAAHKLF
+956 PEERRKFTAAHKLF
-970 EKLKSEIPNVYYR
+970 EKLQKEGQEVYYR

-996 SVVKGEDV
+996 SVMKGEDV

>member
-1 MKLEQNLP
+1 MRLEQNLP

-32 RTKCPLM
+32 RTKCPSL
-39 TEDIATIKKNISQIQ
+39 TEDIATIKANIVQIQ
-54 KGLPVGSQGE
+54 NGE
-64 KQNCF
+64 KTNCF
-69 ADGYVVPENLRKNY
+69 ANGYTVPENLRQNY
-83 TDSSSQYLNID
+83 TDSTSKYLNID

-109 TMFELHKAYGINK
+109 TMFELHRAYGINK
-122 FIVLVPTVP
+122 FILLVPTVP

-172 RKSFPSS
+172 RKSFPAA
-179 IQSFAESTDLNS
+179 IQTFAENTDLNG

-225 YKVLQSVNPFVII
+225 YKVLQSIKPFVII

-252 TLVEKIKP
+252 TLVEKIQP
-260 QVIIRYG
+260 QCIIRYG

-288 ACDSFNNNLVK
+288 ACASFNDNLVK
-299 GVQVEYIADEDKIK
+299 GVQVEYIAEEDKIK

-321 EINTAKGEAKTVR
+321 EISTARGEAKTVR

-348 ADSLSNVD
+348 TDSLSNID
-356 SSFENIHVSSISKA
+356 SSFENIHVFSISKT
-370 EATLSNGMTLHKSDS
+370 EVELSNGMILHKSDS
-385 LYPEVFSETFQITML
+385 LYPEVFSDTFQVTML
-400 NLALERHFE
+400 NLALDRHFE

-415 TSGLTKI
+415 CNGLTKI

-434 SFRNDGYLRREFE
+434 SFRNDGYLRQEFE
-447 NLLSEKLNELIIRY
+447 RLLKEKLNSLIGRY
-461 QKSDLKKDKEYAD
+461 QESDLKKDKEYAD
-474 YLSYSLSHIK
+474 YLAYSLSHLN

-499 DEVKEEVDKVL
+499 EEIKEEVDKVL

-598 FAQKLLA
+598 FAEKLLS

-612 REFKITQTFLEEYA
+612 REFRITKAFLEEYA
-626 KKKQIDTNAFMFD
+626 KKKQIDSKAFFKD
-639 LIQKKF
+639 LIVKDF
-645 ITYKGE
+645 IDPISCE
-651 PIEENLEEFKENY
+651 PIEEQLEEFKENY
-664 PDLFTSLQAGKV
+664 PDLFTALQAGKV
-676 VNVNAS
+676 VSINAS
-682 KGKDSEKVKIRKE
+682 KGKDTEKVKIRKG
-695 NYDKLS
+695 NYDKLAT
-701 RLWKGI
+701 LWKGI

-719 ESELKEMLL
+719 EIELKEMLL

-735 DGASTVSTSIQQTEK
+735 DGSTAVSTSIQQTAK
-750 DEDGSVRLASEI
+750 DEDGSVKFTNEI
-762 GTTFSLK
+762 GTTFTLK
-769 KEMPYCDFL
+769 KELPYSEFL
-778 KKAQKATNI
+778 KKAQKETNI
-787 PITLFHEVFC
+787 PITLLHEVFC

-814 LRQLIAGF
+814 LRHLVEGY

-840 VPVADPLCNEN
+840 APVSDPLCDEN
-851 NSVKEYIIRNDIGV
+851 NSVKEYVIRNDIGV
-865 LNCKEKPLENYL
+865 LNCKETPLENYL

-884 SDLERRDI
+884 SDLERNNI
-892 THSIKSD
+892 THGIKSK
-899 IAKVEVY
+899 IASVEVY

-934 TSGKKQLNLVV
+934 SSGKRQLNLVV

-956 PEEKRKFTAAHKLF
+956 PEERRKFTAAHKLF
-970 EKLKSEIPNVYYR
+970 EKLKEEVPNVYYR
-983 PQISKQDMTEIIE
+983 PQISKQDMTQIIE
-996 SVVKGEDV
+996 SVVKSEDV

>member
-1 MKLEQNLP
+1 MRLEQNLP

-32 RTKCPLM
+32 RTKCPSL
-39 TEDIATIKKNISQIQ
+39 TEDIATIKANIAQIQ
-54 KGLPVGSQGE
+54 KGE
-64 KQNCF
+64 KPDCF
-69 ADGYVVPENLRKNY
+69 ADGYTVPENLRQNY
-83 TDSSSQYLNID
+83 TDSTSKYLNID

-109 TMFELHKAYGINK
+109 TMFELHRAYGINK

-172 RKSFPSS
+172 RKSFPAA
-179 IQSFAESTDLNS
+179 IQTFAENTDLNG

-225 YKVLQSVNPFVII
+225 YKVLQSINPFVII

-252 TLVEKIKP
+252 TLVEKIQP
-260 QVIIRYG
+260 QCIIRYG

-288 ACDSFNNNLVK
+288 ACASFNNNLVK
-299 GVQVEYIADEDKIK
+299 GVQVEYIAEEDKIK

-321 EINTAKGEAKTVR
+321 EISTARGEAKTVR

-348 ADSLSNVD
+348 TDSLSNID
-356 SSFENIHVSSISKA
+356 SSFENIHVSSISKT
-370 EATLSNGMTLHKSDS
+370 EVELSNGMILHKSDS
-385 LYPEVFSETFQITML
+385 LYPEVFSDTFQITML
-400 NLALERHFE
+400 NLALDRHFE

-415 TSGLTKI
+415 CNGLTKI

-434 SFRNDGYLRREFE
+434 SFRNDGYLRQEFE
-447 NLLSEKLNELIIRY
+447 RLLKEKLNSLIVHY
-461 QKSDLKKDKEYAD
+461 QKTDLKKDKEYAD
-474 YLSYSLSHIK
+474 YLAYSLNHLN

-499 DEVKEEVDKVL
+499 EEIKEEVDKVL

-598 FAQKLLA
+598 FAEKLLS

-612 REFKITQTFLEEYA
+612 REFKITKAFLEEYA
-626 KKKQIDTNAFMFD
+626 KKKQIDSKAFFKD
-639 LIQKKF
+639 LIVKDF
-645 ITYKGE
+645 IDPISCE
-651 PIEENLEEFKENY
+651 PIEEHLEEFKENY
-664 PDLFTSLQAGKV
+664 PDLFTALQAGKV
-676 VNVNAS
+676 VSINAS
-682 KGKDSEKVKIRKE
+682 KGKDTEKVKIRKR
-695 NYDKLS
+695 NYDKLAT
-701 RLWKGI
+701 LWKGI

-719 ESELKEMLL
+719 EIELKEMLL

-735 DGASTVSTSIQQTEK
+735 DGSTAVSTSIQQTAK
-750 DEDGSVRLASEI
+750 DEDGSVKFTNEI
-762 GTTFSLK
+762 GTTFTLK
-769 KEMPYCDFL
+769 KELPYSDFL
-778 KKAQKATNI
+778 KKAQKETNI
-787 PITLFHEVFC
+787 PITLLHEVFC

-814 LRQLIAGF
+814 LRHLVEGY

-840 VPVADPLCNEN
+840 APVSDPLCDEN
-851 NSVKEYIIRNDIGV
+851 NSVKEYVIRNDIGV
-865 LNCKEKPLENYL
+865 LNCKETPLENYL

-884 SDLERRDI
+884 SDLERNNI
-892 THSIKSD
+892 THGIKSN
-899 IAKVEVY
+899 IASVEVY

-956 PEEKRKFTAAHKLF
+956 PEERRKFTAAHKLF
-970 EKLKSEIPNVYYR
+970 EKLKDEGQDVYYR

>member
-1 MKLEQNLP
+1 MRLEQNLP

-15 NAVLHVFDGI
+15 KAVLHVFDGI
-25 EPKFYTE
+25 EPKFFTD

-39 TEDIATIKKNISQIQ
+39 IEDISTIKANIAQIQ
-54 KGLPVGSQGE
+54 KGE
-64 KQNCF
+64 KADCF
-69 ADGYVVPENLRKNY
+69 TNDYTVPENMRQNY
-83 TDSSSQYLNID
+83 TDSSSKYLNID

-109 TMFELHKAYGINK
+109 TMFELHQKYGINK

-139 LKSAYMKSDLQSLYD
+139 LKSAYMKSDLQSLYN

-161 VLDAQKQKTKG
+161 VLDTQKQKTKG
-172 RKSFPSS
+172 RKTFPAA
-179 IQSFAESTDLNS
+179 IQAFAENTDLNG

-196 LLTNSGMLNSA
+196 LLTNSHMLGSA
-207 ATMDAEYDQTL
+207 PTMDAEYDQTL

-225 YKVLQSVNPFVII
+225 YKVLQSIKPFVII

-252 TLVEKIKP
+252 TLVEKIQP
-260 QVIIRYG
+260 QCIIRYG
-267 ATFPEMGKDK
+267 ATFPEMGKGK

-288 ACDSFNNNLVK
+288 ACASFNDNLVK
-299 GVQVEYIADEDKIK
+299 GVQVEFIANEDKIK
-313 DQIKIKVL
+313 DQIKIKFL
-321 EINTAKGEAKTVR
+321 EINTAKGKTKTVR
-334 FQNEQTKKT
+334 FQNEQTKKI

-348 ADSLSNVD
+348 TDSLSNID
-356 SSFENIHVSSISKA
+356 SSFENIHVSSISKN
-370 EATLSNGMTLHKSDS
+370 EVELSNGMILHKSDS
-385 LYPEVFSETFQITML
+385 LYPEVFGETFQITML
-400 NLALERHFE
+400 NLALDRHFE

-415 TSGLTKI
+415 CNDLTKI

-434 SFRNDGYLRREFE
+434 SFRNDGYLRQEFE
-447 NLLSEKLNELIIRY
+447 RLLKDKLKTLIEKY
-461 QKSDLKKDKEYAD
+461 QSSDLPKEKEYTD
-474 YLSYSLSHIK
+474 YLIYSVNHLN
-484 ETIAGYFSEDNSTDS
+484 ETIAGYFSADNSTDNK
-499 DEVKEEVDKVL
+499 EIKEEVDKVL
-510 RKKDEIIKIKKDNGE
+510 RKKDEIIKIKNDNGE

-571 LPVDELGERQSDK
+571 LPVDELGERQSEK

-598 FAQKLLA
+598 FAEKLLS
-605 EINAGAE
+605 EINASAE
-612 REFKITQTFLEEYA
+612 REFKITKAFLEEYA
-626 KKKQIDTNAFMFD
+626 KKKQINIDDFWTD
-639 LIQKKF
+639 LLVKKY
-645 ITYKGE
+645 ITRDGE
-651 PIEENLEEFKENY
+651 AREENLSDFKENY
-664 PDLFTSLQAGKV
+664 PDLFTALQAGKI
-676 VNVNAS
+676 VNINAS

-701 RLWKGI
+701 KLWKSI
-707 NQKFYLHFDSTK
+707 NQKFYLHLDSTK
-719 ESELKEMLL
+719 ESELKEMLF

-735 DGASTVSTSIQQTEK
+735 DGSSVVSTSIQQTAK
-750 DEDGSVRLASEI
+750 DEDGSVKFSKEI
-762 GTTFSLK
+762 GSTFTLK
-769 KEMPYCDFL
+769 KELPYSDFL
-778 KKAQKATNI
+778 KKAQKETNI
-787 PITLFHEVFC
+787 PITLLHEVFC
-797 EYFKSNPLP
+797 EYFKTNPVP
-806 EKFFSKQT
+806 QKFFSKQT
-814 LRQLIAGF
+814 LRHLIEGY
-822 RDWYIRTFAEK
+822 RDWYIRTFAER

-840 VPVADPLCNEN
+840 APINDILCNKDYT
-851 NSVKEYIIRNDIGV
+851 VVRNDIGV
-865 LNCKEKPLENYL
+865 LNCKETPLENYL

-884 SDLERRDI
+884 SELERANI
-892 THSIKSD
+892 THEIKSKV
-899 IAKVEVY
+899 ASVEVY

-934 TSGKKQLNLVV
+934 TSGKRQLNLVV

-950 TKDHID
+950 TKDHIA
-956 PEEKRKFTAAHKLF
+956 PEERRKFTAAHKLF
-970 EKLKSEIPNVYYR
+970 EKLKDEVPDIHYR
-983 PQISKQDMTEIIE
+983 PQISKQDMTDIIE

-1004 NSDLYD
+1004 NSDLYEKL

>member
-1 MKLEQNLP
+1 MRLEQNLP

-15 NAVLHVFDGI
+15 NAVLHVFDGV

-32 RTKCPLM
+32 RTKCPSM
-39 TEDIATIKKNISQIQ
+39 TEDIAAIKKNISQIQ
-54 KGLPVGSQGE
+54 KGE
-64 KQNCF
+64 KQGCF
-69 ADGYVVPENLRKNY
+69 ADGYTVPENLRENY
-83 TDSSSQYLNID
+83 TDSSAKYLNID

-131 IKEGAKAF
+131 IKEGAKSF

-172 RKSFPSS
+172 RKSFPTA
-179 IQSFAESTDLNS
+179 IQSFAEGTDLNS

-196 LLTNSGMLNSA
+196 LLTNSGMLNSS

-238 DEPHKFNRTKGTFK
+238 DEPHKFNRAKGTFK
-252 TLVEKIKP
+252 TLAEKIKP

-267 ATFPEMGKDK
+267 ATFPEMSKGR

-288 ACDSFNNNLVK
+288 ACDSFNRNLVK
-299 GVQVEYIADEDKIK
+299 GVEVEYIADEDKIK
-313 DQIKIKVL
+313 DQTKIKVL
-321 EINTAKGEAKTVR
+321 EISTAKGEAKTVR

-348 ADSLSNVD
+348 TDSLSGID
-356 SSFENIHVSSISKA
+356 SSFENIHVSSISKT
-370 EATLSNGMTLHKSDS
+370 EVELSNGMILHKSDS
-385 LYPEVFSETFQITML
+385 LYPEVFSDTFQITML
-400 NLALERHFE
+400 RLALDRHFE

-415 TSGLTKI
+415 CAGLTKI

-434 SFRNDGYLRREFE
+434 SFRNDGYLRKEFE
-447 NLLSEKLNELIIRY
+447 NLLAEKLNELIIRY

-474 YLSYSLSHIK
+474 YLSYSLAHIK

-499 DEVKEEVDKVL
+499 EEVKEEVDKVL
-510 RKKDEIIKIKKDNGE
+510 RRKDEIIRIKKESGE
-525 WEPTRFIFSK
+525 WEVTRFIFSK

-598 FAQKLLA
+598 FAEKLLS
-605 EINAGAE
+605 EINAGVQK
-612 REFKITQTFLEEYA
+612 EFKIAKAFLEEYA
-626 KKKQIDTNAFMFD
+626 KKKQIDTKAFFKD
-639 LIQKKF
+639 LIVKDF
-645 ITYKGE
+645 IDPETHE
-651 PIEENLEEFKENY
+651 AIEEHLEAFKENY
-664 PDLFTSLQAGKV
+664 PDLFTSLQDNKV
-676 VNVNAS
+676 VSINKS
-682 KGKDSEKVKIRKE
+682 KGNGEKVRIRKE
-695 NYDKLS
+695 NYDKLAN
-701 RLWKGI
+701 LWRSI

-719 ESELKEMLL
+719 ESELKQMLL

-735 DGASTVSTSIQQTEK
+735 DGRSTVSTSIQQTAK
-750 DEDGSVRLASEI
+750 DENGGVTFTSEI
-762 GTTFSLK
+762 GSAFTLK
-769 KEMPYCDFL
+769 KELPYSEFL
-778 KKAQKATNI
+778 KKAQNETNI
-787 PITLFHEVFC
+787 PITLLHEALC
-797 EYFKSNPLP
+797 EHFKSNPLP

-814 LRQLIAGF
+814 LQKLVDGC
-822 RDWYIRTFAEK
+822 RDWYIKTFAER

-840 VPVADPLCNEN
+840 VPVSNPLCDEN
-851 NSVKEYIIRNDIGV
+851 NCVKEYVVRNDIGV

-884 SDLERRDI
+884 SDLERSNI
-892 THSIKSD
+892 THSVKSS
-899 IAKVEVY
+899 IASVEVY

-934 TSGKKQLNLVV
+934 TSGKRQLNLVV

-970 EKLKSEIPNVYYR
+970 EKLKDELPDVHYS

-996 SVVKGEDV
+996 SVVKGKDV
-1004 NSDLYD
+1004 NNDLYD

>member
-1 MKLEQNLP
+1 MRLEQNLP

-39 TEDIATIKKNISQIQ
+39 TEDIAAIKKNIAQIQ
-54 KGLPVGSQGE
+54 NGAKE
-64 KQNCF
+64 NCF
-69 ADGYVVPENLRKNY
+69 ADGYVVPENLRENY
-83 TDSSSQYLNID
+83 MDSSAQYLTID

-172 RKSFPSS
+172 RKSFPGA
-179 IQSFAESTDLNS
+179 IQSFAESTDLNA

-196 LLTNSGMLNSA
+196 LLTNSGMLNSS

-225 YKVLQSVNPFVII
+225 YKVLQGVNPFVII
-238 DEPHKFNRTKGTFK
+238 DEPHKFNRAKGTFK
-252 TLVEKIKP
+252 TLAEKIKP

-277 IDYENVVYSLG
+277 IDCENVVYSLG

-356 SSFENIHVSSISKA
+356 SSFENIRVSSISKA
-370 EATLSNGMTLHKSDS
+370 EVELSNGMALRKSDS

-415 TSGLTKI
+415 CAGLTKI

-434 SFRNDGYLRREFE
+434 SFRNDGHLRREFE
-447 NLLSEKLNELIIRY
+447 RLLSEKLKSLIEKY
-461 QKSDLKKDKEYAD
+461 KASKNQKDKEYAD
-474 YLSYSLSHIK
+474 CLSYSLSHIK

-499 DEVKEEVDKVL
+499 EEVKAEVDKVL

-571 LPVDELGERQSDK
+571 LPVDELGERQSDR

-605 EINAGAE
+605 EINAGVQ
-612 REFKITQTFLEEYA
+612 REFKITKTFLEEYA
-626 KKKQIDTNAFMFD
+626 KKKQIDTKSLFKD
-639 LIQKKF
+639 LIVKDF
-645 ITYKGE
+645 IDPVTCE
-651 PIEENLEEFKENY
+651 AIEENLEKFKENY
-664 PDLFTSLQAGKV
+664 PDLFTSLQDDKI

-682 KGKDSEKVKIRKE
+682 KGKDGEKVKIRKE
-695 NYDKLS
+695 NYDKLAN
-701 RLWKGI
+701 LWKSI

-728 DLLKKGI
+728 DLLKQGI
-735 DGASTVSTSIQQTEK
+735 DGKSAVSTSIQQTEK
-750 DEDGSVRLASEI
+750 DDDGSVMLTTEI
-762 GTTFSLK
+762 GSAFTLK
-769 KEMPYCDFL
+769 KELPYSDFL

-787 PITLFHEVFC
+787 PITLLHEVFC
-797 EYFKSNPLP
+797 EHFKSNLLP
-806 EKFFSKQT
+806 DKFFSKQT
-814 LRQLIAGF
+814 LQNLVKGYRE
-822 RDWYIRTFAEK
+822 WYIKTFAEK

-840 VPVADPLCNEN
+840 VAVSDPLCDEN

-884 SDLERRDI
+884 SDLERSDI
-892 THSIKSD
+892 TRSIKSN
-899 IAKVEVY
+899 IASVEVY

-934 TSGKKQLNLVV
+934 SSGKKQLNLVV

-956 PEEKRKFTAAHKLF
+956 PEERRKFTAAHKLF
-970 EKLKSEIPNVYYR
+970 EKLKNEIPNVYYR

-996 SVVKGEDV
+996 SVVKGEDI
-1004 NSDLYD
+1004 NSDLYE